1 VPSYS
6 LGYRDRS
13 RVVQVVLKV
22 LILVSWV
29 ISFAKEFQM
38 LTPVF
43 LMKVEAIL
51 VFVNGTRKRCAW
63 RVG

>member
-1 VPSYS
+1 MMPNYS
-6 LGYRDRS
+6 FGYRDRS

-43 LMKVEAIL
+43 LMKVEAIF
-51 VFVNGTRKRCAW
+51 VFVNGTQKR
-63 RVG
+63 